1 MLLTWRQKN
10 KMDKIRT
17 TSKVTGERIKKYLEE
32 GKRFDG
38 RTPEEFRELTIEKNV
53 SVKAEGSVRVKLGK
67 TEVIVGV
74 KMAPSE
80 PYADSPDKGNLMV
93 TAEMLPLSSPRFES
107 GPPKIEA
114 IEWARVTDRG
124 LRESGFVDFEKLCIK
139 EGEKVWTVFV
149 DVYSINDDGN
159 LMDAATIGAIAAMKI
174 AKIPKYDLENDKVL
188 YDEPSEEGL
197 PLTDHVP
204 VAISVHKIG
213 KSLIVD
219 PTREEEDLSETRVTM
234 GSCKG
239 TISSLQKSN
248 SRALEIDEIK
258 KVFEI
263 SAKVSKE
270 IDSKIDNAL
279 KE

>member
-1 MLLTWRQKN
+1 MHTLWRRKN

-17 TSKVTGERIKKYLEE
+17 TPKVTGERIKRYLEE

-38 RTPEEFRELTIEKNV
+38 RGPEEFRELIIEKNV
-53 SVKAEGSVRVKLGK
+53 SIKAEGSVRVKLGK

-74 KMAPSE
+74 KMAPGE

-93 TAEMLPLSSPRFES
+93 SAEMSPLSSPRFEA
-107 GPPKIEA
+107 GPPKIDA

-124 LRESGFVDFEKLCIK
+124 IRESGFVDFSKLCIK

-149 DVYSINDDGN
+149 DIYSINDDGN
-159 LMDAATIGAIAAMKI
+159 LMDAANIGAIAAMKI
-174 AKIPKYDLENDKVL
+174 TKIPKYDLEKNKVY
-188 YDEPSEEGL
+188 YDELTKEGL

-204 VAISVHKIG
+204 ISTTVYKIG

-219 PTREEEDLSETRVTM
+219 PTKEEEDVTETRVSI
-234 GSCKG
+234 GSSKG
-239 TISSLQKSN
+239 TISSLQKSQ
-248 SRALEIDEIK
+248 SESLTIEETK

-263 SAKVSKE
+263 AARVSQE
-270 IDSKIDNAL
+270 IEKKIDESI
-279 KE
+279 K

>member
-1 MLLTWRQKN
+1 MTPLT
-10 KMDKIRT
+10 T
-17 TSKVTGERIKKYLEE
+17 AERIKKYLKE

-38 RTPEEFRELTIEKNV
+38 RKPEEFRELVIEKNV
-53 SVKAEGSVRVKLGK
+53 SCKAEGSVKVRLGK
-67 TEVIVGV
+67 TEVVVGV

-80 PYADSPDKGNLMV
+80 PYPDSPTKGNLMV
-93 TAEMLPLSSPRFES
+93 TAEMLPLSSPRYES
-107 GPPKIEA
+107 GPPKFEA

-124 LRESGFVDFEKLCIK
+124 LRESGFVDFDKLCIK

-174 AKIPKYDLENDKVL
+174 ARIPKYDLDTDTVV
-188 YDEPSEEGL
+188 YDELTDEKL

-213 KSLIVD
+213 KALLVD
-219 PTREEEDLSETRVTM
+219 PTREEEDVSETRVTI
-234 GSCKG
+234 GSSNG

-248 SRALEIDEIK
+248 SKHLEIDEIK

-263 SAKVSKE
+263 ATKASDE
-270 IDSKIDNAL
+270 INKKIDESL
-279 KE
+279 K

>member
-1 MLLTWRQKN
+1 
-10 KMDKIRT
+10 MDKIRT
-17 TSKVTGERIKKYLEE
+17 TPNVTGDRIRKYLQE

-38 RTPEEFRELTIEKNV
+38 RKPEEFRELIIEKDV

-74 KMAPSE
+74 KMAPGE
-80 PYADSPDKGNLMV
+80 PYPDSPASGNLMV

-124 LRESGFVDFEKLCIK
+124 IRESGFVDFDKLCIK

-149 DVYSINDDGN
+149 DIYSINDDGN

-174 AKIPKYDLENDKVL
+174 AKVPKYDLEEDKVL
-188 YDEPSEEGL
+188 YDEPTNEGL

-204 VAISVHKIG
+204 VAVTVHKIG

-219 PTREEEDLSETRVTM
+219 PTKEEEDMSETRVTI
-234 GSCKG
+234 GSSKG
-239 TISSLQKSN
+239 TISSLQKSD
-248 SRALEIDEIK
+248 SSALGIEEIK

-263 SAKVSKE
+263 SAKVSEE
-270 IDSKIDNAL
+270 IDEKINKAL
-279 KE
+279 K